1 MDVKNIIQEEV
12 IQFQLD
18 AVAVVMEA
26 EGIIVTAAEA
36 HKAAAAVLAGTTV
49 LADTAHKQAPVAE
62 VVAAY
67 MVVMVEQAVGEESE
81 FMVKVA
87 MEQEEPILLLL
98 VVVLVT
104 CTEVAAE
111 AEVVG
116 VLVVIPTYI
125 HIRAGIIM

>member
-26 EGIIVTAAEA
+26 EGIIVTALAVVVVPVGT
-36 HKAAAAVLAGTTV
+36 AALV
-49 LADTAHKQAPVAE
+49 DTAHKQALVVV

>member
-87 MEQEEPILLLL
+87 MEQEEPL
-98 VVVLVT
+98 VTVLVT
-104 CTEVAAE
+104 VLDTITEVAAE

-116 VLVVIPTYI
+116 ALVVIPTYMNI
-125 HIRAGIIM
+125 STNFIW